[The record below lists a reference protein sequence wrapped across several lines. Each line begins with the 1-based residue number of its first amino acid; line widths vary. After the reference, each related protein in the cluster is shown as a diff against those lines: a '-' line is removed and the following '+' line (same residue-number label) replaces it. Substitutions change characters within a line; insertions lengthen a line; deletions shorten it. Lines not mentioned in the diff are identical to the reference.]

1 MNKYLLATLFLIGF
15 AGSAYAATGQF
26 DKKCAWGLANDK
38 DVQTDCSVNAEIS
51 GETYCFSSE
60 EAKTNFMKNPDANLQ
75 KAEEFYSSEHEG

>member
-1 MNKYLLATLFLIGF
+1 
-15 AGSAYAATGQF
+15 
-26 DKKCAWGLANDK
+26 
-38 DVQTDCSVNAEIS
+38 VQTDCSVNAEIS